1 MEEKKTPIRYPLTND
16 YMFHVVLQRST
27 ESCRYFLA
35 AVLGQKPEEITHLQI
50 LNPLIPGERLQK
62 KQCILD
68 IRLRINHGEQIGIE
82 MQVSRI
88 DDWPE
93 RSLYYLCRSFTSLNR
108 GDYYKTVN
116 PTVHIGILDFNL
128 TADNPYFFSQ
138 YRLLNTETFQPYDD
152 KLAMYV
158 IELNKLKNGCNEE
171 HKEIY
176 HWAQLFKAQTWEE
189 LDMIEKNHPE
199 CGEFVAVLKELNE
212 DEMVQLECEAREI
225 YEWDLHSH
233 HRTGYREGREQG
245 RTEGEFFNIIS
256 LTKKKLEKEKTV
268 EVIAEE
274 VETDIALIEQIT
286 KIISELPVYTVEGV
300 YEKLKEDK
308 HFH

>member
-1 MEEKKTPIRYPLTND
+1 
-16 YMFHVVLQRST
+16 
-27 ESCRYFLA
+27 
-35 AVLGQKPEEITHLQI
+35 
-50 LNPLIPGERLQK
+50 
-62 KQCILD
+62 
-68 IRLRINHGEQIGIE
+68 
-82 MQVSRI
+82 
-88 DDWPE
+88 
-93 RSLYYLCRSFTSLNR
+93 
-108 GDYYKTVN
+108 
-116 PTVHIGILDFNL
+116 
-128 TADNPYFFSQ
+128 
-138 YRLLNTETFQPYDD
+138 
-152 KLAMYV
+152 
-158 IELNKLKNGCNEE
+158 
-171 HKEIY
+171 
-176 HWAQLFKAQTWEE
+176 
-189 LDMIEKNHPE
+189 MIEKNHPE

-308 HFH
+308 HFHQVEALLGMIGILDCRFFEFQETEKSVAIIANKLYEEGLIILKNAQPTEAKNTDVF

>member
-1 MEEKKTPIRYPLTND
+1 M
-16 YMFHVVLQRST
+16 
-27 ESCRYFLA
+27 
-35 AVLGQKPEEITHLQI
+35 
-50 LNPLIPGERLQK
+50 
-62 KQCILD
+62 
-68 IRLRINHGEQIGIE
+68 
-82 MQVSRI
+82 
-88 DDWPE
+88 
-93 RSLYYLCRSFTSLNR
+93 
-108 GDYYKTVN
+108 
-116 PTVHIGILDFNL
+116 
-128 TADNPYFFSQ
+128 
-138 YRLLNTETFQPYDD
+138 NTETFQPYDD
-152 KLAMYV
+152 KLSMYV

-212 DEMVQLECEAREI
+212 DEIIQLECEAREM
-225 YEWDLHSH
+225 YEWDIHSH

-256 LTKKKLEKEKTV
+256 LTKKKLEKGKTV
-268 EVIAEE
+268 EVIVEE

-300 YEKLKEDK
+300 YKKLKEDNP
-308 HFH
+308 FH

>member
-1 MEEKKTPIRYPLTND
+1 M
-16 YMFHVVLQRST
+16 
-27 ESCRYFLA
+27 
-35 AVLGQKPEEITHLQI
+35 QI
-50 LNPLIPGERLQK
+50 LNPLIPGERLQE

-68 IRLRINHGEQIGIE
+68 IRLSINHGEQIGIE

-88 DDWPE
+88 EGWTE

-108 GDYYKTVN
+108 GDYYETAN

-128 TADNPYFFSQ
+128 SADEPYFFSQ
-138 YRLLNTETFQPYDD
+138 YRFLNTSTFQPYDD
-152 KLAMYV
+152 KLSIYV

-171 HKEIY
+171 YKEIY

-212 DEMVQLECEAREI
+212 DEMMQLECEAREM
-225 YEWDLHSH
+225 YEKDLHAH
-233 HRTGYREGREQG
+233 KRAALREGLEQG
-245 RTEGEFFNIIS
+245 IQQGELFTVIS
-256 LTKKKLEKEKTV
+256 QTKKKIGKNKTV
-268 EVIAEE
+268 TVIAEE
-274 VETDIALIEQIT
+274 LETDIFLIEQIA

-300 YEKLKEDK
+300 YEKLKREN
-308 HFH
+308 F